1 MTHKHRRN
9 ETYAYE
15 PMYRNGWIPR
25 ESQTRM
31 PSWTN
36 INIMTMP
43 HKCRA
48 CTYYLYTYNRYI
60 YTFIT
65 IFTVHTI
72 VLMYIM
78 VHKYLIYTYE

>member
-1 MTHKHRRN
+1 MTHKHKRN
-9 ETYAYE
+9 TTYGYK
-15 PMYRNGWIPR
+15 PMYRNGRIPR

-43 HKCRA
+43 QKCRA
-48 CTYYLYTYNRYI
+48 CAYYLYTYNI

-65 IFTVHTI
+65 IFTVP
-72 VLMYIM
+72 
-78 VHKYLIYTYE
+78 TYNCTDVYYGT